1 MTLELLLVVL
11 TTLVV
16 FGGGVACGAYLYR
29 AGHQSGVKL
38 VDRLKHDQVPFIDDV
53 DEAEVQTFT
62 DGSYEKVEE
71 L

>member
-1 MTLELLLVVL
+1 MTVELLAVVL
-11 TTLVV
+11 ITLVV
-16 FGGGVACGAYLYR
+16 FLGGVACGAYLYR

-38 VDRLKHDQVPFIDDV
+38 VDRLKHDQVPFIDDE

-62 DGSYEKVEE
+62 DGSYEKVED

>member
-1 MTLELLLVVL
+1 MTLEFLAVVL
-11 TTLVV
+11 ITLVV
-16 FGGGVACGAYLYR
+16 FLGGVACGAYLYR

-38 VDRLKHDQVPFIDDV
+38 VDRLKHDQVPFIDDE

-62 DGSYEKVEE
+62 DGSYEKVED

>member
-1 MTLELLLVVL
+1 MTLELLAVVL
-11 TTLVV
+11 ITLLV
-16 FGGGVACGAYLYR
+16 FLGGVACGAYLYR

-53 DEAEVQTFT
+53 NEAKVQTFT
-62 DGSYEKVEE
+62 DGSYEDVED

>member
-1 MTLELLLVVL
+1 MTFELLAVVL
-11 TTLVV
+11 ITVLVLA
-16 FGGGVACGAYLYR
+16 GGAAGGAYLYR

>member
-1 MTLELLLVVL
+1 MTLELLAVVL

-62 DGSYEKVEE
+62 DGSYEKVDD

>member
-1 MTLELLLVVL
+1 MNLEQLLVVL
-11 TTLVV
+11 TTLAV
-16 FGGGVACGAYLYR
+16 FGGGMAAGAYLYR

-53 DEAEVQTFT
+53 DEVKVQTFT
-62 DGSYEKVEE
+62 DGSYEDVED

>member
-1 MTLELLLVVL
+1 MGIEFLAVVLVTLLVYM
-11 TTLVV
+11 
-16 FGGGVACGAYLYR
+16 GGVASGAYLYR

>member
-1 MTLELLLVVL
+1 MTVELLLVVL
-11 TTLVV
+11 ITLLV
-16 FGGGVACGAYLYR
+16 FLGGVACGAYLYR

-53 DEAEVQTFT
+53 DEAEVQTYT
-62 DGSYEKVEE
+62 DGTTENIEA

>member
-11 TTLVV
+11 ITLLV
-16 FGGGVACGAYLYR
+16 FLGGVACGAYLYR
-29 AGHQSGVKL
+29 TGHQSGVKL
-38 VDRLKHDQVPFIDDV
+38 VDRLKHDQVPFIDEE
-53 DEAEVQTFT
+53 DEVEVQTFT